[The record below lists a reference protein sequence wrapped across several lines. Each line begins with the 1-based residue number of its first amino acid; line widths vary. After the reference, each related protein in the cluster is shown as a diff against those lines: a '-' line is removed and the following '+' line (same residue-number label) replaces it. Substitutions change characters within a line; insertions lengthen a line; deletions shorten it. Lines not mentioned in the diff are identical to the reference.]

1 MKIKI
6 LLVLA
11 IAMIFSISTSTW
23 ACTAAGPST
32 HVGNVLTID
41 LEKNTFTIL
50 DAQTVSP
57 VKFQA
62 SEDIMEKVANATGTA
77 FVDFEVDGINLVATQ
92 VSFN

>member
-23 ACTAAGPST
+23 ACSAAGPST
-32 HVGNVLTID
+32 HVGNVLNVD
-41 LEKNTFTIL
+41 LENNNFTIL
-50 DAQTVSP
+50 DAQTASP
-57 VKFQA
+57 VIFQA
-62 SEDIMEKVANATGTA
+62 SEDIMEKVVNATGTA

>member
-11 IAMIFSISTSTW
+11 IAIIYSFSTSTW

-32 HVGNVLTID
+32 HVGNVLNID

-62 SEDIMEKVANATGTA
+62 SEDIMEKVVNATGTA
-77 FVDFEVDGINLVATQ
+77 FVDFEVDGINLVATE

>member
-1 MKIKI
+1 MKTKI
-6 LLVLA
+6 HLVLA

-32 HVGNVLTID
+32 HVGNVLTVD

-50 DAQTVSP
+50 DAQNVSP

-62 SEDIMEKVANATGTA
+62 SEDIMEKVVNATGTA

>member
-1 MKIKI
+1 MKTKI
-6 LLVLA
+6 HLVLA

-32 HVGNVLTID
+32 HVGNVLKID
-41 LEKNTFTIL
+41 LENNTFTIL

-62 SEDIMEKVANATGTA
+62 SEDIMEKVVNATGTA

>member
-11 IAMIFSISTSTW
+11 IAMNFSISTSTW
-23 ACTAAGPST
+23 ACSAAGAST
-32 HVGNVLTID
+32 HVGNVLKID
-41 LEKNTFTIL
+41 LENNTFTIL
-50 DAQTVSP
+50 DAQTVNP
-57 VKFQA
+57 VEFQA
-62 SEDIMEKVANATGTA
+62 SEDIMKKVVNATGTA

>member
-11 IAMIFSISTSTW
+11 IATIFSISTSAW
-23 ACTAAGPST
+23 ACSAAGPNT
-32 HVGNVLTID
+32 HVGNVLNVD
-41 LEKNTFTIL
+41 LENNTFTIL

-57 VKFQA
+57 VIFQA
-62 SEDIMEKVANATGTA
+62 SEDIMEKVVNATGTA